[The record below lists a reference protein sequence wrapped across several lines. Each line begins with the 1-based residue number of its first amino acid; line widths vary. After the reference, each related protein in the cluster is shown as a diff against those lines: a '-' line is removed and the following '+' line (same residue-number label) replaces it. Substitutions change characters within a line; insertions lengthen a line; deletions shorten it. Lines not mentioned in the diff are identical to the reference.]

1 VKRATARR
9 RSDRAP
15 GGDNYQNT
23 PERCNPVAS
32 RLRFLRP
39 IAPAPVA
46 QIDMQKLVYDLVLA
60 RANAMFGPGSS
71 FTVTIRK
78 DDDESAMFTETVV
91 ETLAWDV
98 SRGIEEAEYR
108 AKLTA

>member
-1 VKRATARR
+1 M
-9 RSDRAP
+9 
-15 GGDNYQNT
+15 
-23 PERCNPVAS
+23 AS

-71 FTVTIRK
+71 FAVTIRK
-78 DDDESAMFTETVV
+78 DDEASDMFTETVV

-98 SRGIEEAEYR
+98 SRDIEEAEYR